1 MTETYDRGGPLPAA
15 RTGRSLNRPGALG
28 MNTGHGH
35 VFPRP
40 DGARARCGGP
50 GMCSSC
56 SADATRRTE
65 AAGEAL
71 ADAIPVKD
79 PALAASYA
87 RTIRKHLL
95 AAGWVITPAAP
106 QKQTR
111 RSA

>member
-1 MTETYDRGGPLPAA
+1 MTDTYDHDAA
-15 RTGRSLNRPGALG
+15 PTTRPGRSLDAQGGVGL
-28 MNTGHGH
+28 NTGHGH

-56 SADATRRTE
+56 STDATRRTE

-71 ADAIPVKD
+71 AAAIPVKD
-79 PALAASYA
+79 PALAAAYA

-95 AAGWVITPAAP
+95 AAGWVITPTAP

-111 RSA
+111 GTA